1 MHSPGHVLGRSH
13 GNNPVD
19 ISLDAR
25 VGPTS
30 RSGPVRYRASGIV
43 FGPRYSTRIALVTPP
58 PPHQPGPTPCTGVTY
73 PLEMSWG
80 QGTPGGEPP
89 FPTTGPPLTIGTPCP
104 WPGYDKVAR
113 LWRVFLPSSIIA
125 AQWRVPHRSPT
136 VQLRSFFILFPNAW
150 FCLSH
155 THNNQSTIGP
165 AECG

>member
-1 MHSPGHVLGRSH
+1 MTGVAPVHSPGHVLGRSH

-30 RSGPVRYRASGIV
+30 RSRPVRYRASGIV

-80 QGTPGGEPP
+80 QGTPGGDPP
-89 FPTTGPPLTIGTPCP
+89 FPIPGPPATREPVV
-104 WPGYDKVAR
+104 PGHGDNVAA
-113 LWRVFLPSSIIA
+113 LWRSLNSGGCRTAHHCSANP
-125 AQWRVPHRSPT
+125 
-136 VQLRSFFILFPNAW
+136 LFPHMHSS
-150 FCLSH
+150 L
-155 THNNQSTIGP
+155 P
-165 AECG
+165 